1 MMSGKIIFEYKKLDT
16 PLINVKGLI
25 LNFQLESADTI
36 AAINTITEKS
46 IKNVLTIENKETF
59 FALGSPQKSVLN
71 EKLINYDCFLYTSG
85 YPNRAAVTLIKILA
99 SSDFTFYH
107 AGDLDP
113 DGILILQFIQ
123 DIVNYDYPEKPV
135 TPVRM
140 NIYTFD
146 QYRAWARP
154 LTKPSLSQIK
164 KISEKTRTIPE
175 FDNLIK
181 RIEETGMGI
190 EQEIIDYR

>member
-1 MMSGKIIFEYKKLDT
+1 M
-16 PLINVKGLI
+16 
-25 LNFQLESADTI
+25 
-36 AAINTITEKS
+36 
-46 IKNVLTIENKETF
+46 LTIENKETF
-59 FALGSPQKSVLN
+59 FALGSQQKSAFN
-71 EKLINYDCFLYTSG
+71 EKLINYNCFLYTGG

-99 SSDFTFYH
+99 SSCFNFYH
-107 AGDLDP
+107 AGDFDT
-113 DGILILQFIQ
+113 DGILILQLIQ
-123 DIVNYDYPEKPV
+123 DIVNTDYPEKPV

-140 NIYTFD
+140 NISTFA
-146 QYRAWARP
+146 QYRVWARP